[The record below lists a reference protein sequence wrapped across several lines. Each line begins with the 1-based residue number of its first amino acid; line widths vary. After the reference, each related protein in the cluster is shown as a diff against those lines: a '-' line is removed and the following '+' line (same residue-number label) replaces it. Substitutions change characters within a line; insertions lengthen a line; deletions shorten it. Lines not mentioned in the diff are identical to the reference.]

1 MAWPPVKR
9 KAITAVKASPAEK
22 AGVFTTPA
30 TGGRKAS
37 KADTGH
43 ASGRRVVE
51 VRNGDLDVYR
61 QRVTV
66 QDGQPA
72 PVVGHEFK

>member
-1 MAWPPVKR
+1 M
-9 KAITAVKASPAEK
+9 KASPAEK

-37 KADTGH
+37 GQTQATAAGDAWSK
-43 ASGRRVVE
+43 
-51 VRNGDLDVYR
+51 RNGDLDVYR

>member
-1 MAWPPVKR
+1 MAAR
-9 KAITAVKASPAEK
+9 ETE
-22 AGVFTTPA
+22 GHH
-30 TGGRKAS
+30 GREGFSCGESWRLHHACDRRS
-37 KADTGH
+37 QGLRSDTGH
-43 ASGRRVVE
+43 GTGRRVVE